1 MPQSSSAD
9 FLIGTLAYA
18 LFWMDESLQASLEA
32 AGWQRMNRTRSM
44 IMLSI
49 TAGINRP
56 AQLARN
62 LGVSRQAIHQLLQ
75 GMKEEGWL
83 ELVSDPS
90 DKRAK
95 VVQFSARS
103 DGIRQAAEA
112 AIVAIETELAERIG
126 NQAVANLKKT
136 LLLDWGP
143 LVIAPPAEDTT
154 R

>member
-1 MPQSSSAD
+1 MTQSDAPD

-32 AGWQRMNRTRSM
+32 AGWERLNRTRSM

-49 TAGINRP
+49 TVGINRP

-75 GMKEEGWL
+75 GLKEEGLL
-83 ELVSDPS
+83 ELVPDPN

-95 VVQFSARS
+95 VVRFSAGS
-103 DGIRQAAEA
+103 EGIREA
-112 AIVAIETELAERIG
+112 AQATILAIEQELMSRIG
-126 NQAVANLKKT
+126 KQAFANLKKALT
-136 LLLDWGP
+136 LDWGP
-143 LVIAPPAEDTT
+143 LVVAPPKSSA
-154 R
+154 

>member
-1 MPQSSSAD
+1 MPQSADSD

-32 AGWQRMNRTRSM
+32 AGWERMNRTRSM

-62 LGVSRQAIHQLLQ
+62 MGISRQAIHQLLQ
-75 GMKEEGWL
+75 GMKDEGFL
-83 ELVSDPS
+83 ELVPDPD

-95 VVQFSARS
+95 IVKFSAGS
-103 DGIRQAAEA
+103 EGIRKAAQEA
-112 AIVAIETELAERIG
+112 ISSIERELEARIG
-126 NQAVANLKKT
+126 KQAFENLKKA
-136 LLLDWGP
+136 LAKDWGP
-143 LVIAPPAEDTT
+143 LVIAAGDY
-154 R
+154 

>member
-1 MPQSSSAD
+1 MQQSDNAD

-32 AGWQRMNRTRSM
+32 AGWERMNRTRSM

-49 TAGINRP
+49 TVGINRP

-75 GMKEEGWL
+75 GMKQEGLL
-83 ELVSDPS
+83 ELVSDPN
-90 DKRAK
+90 DRRAK
-95 VVQFSARS
+95 IVQFSSGS
-103 DGIRQAAEA
+103 DGIREAAEA
-112 AIVAIETELAERIG
+112 AIFAIEKELAGRIG
-126 NQAVANLKKT
+126 KQAFANLKKA
-136 LLLDWGP
+136 LALDWGP
-143 LVIAPPAEDTT
+143 LVSAPPY